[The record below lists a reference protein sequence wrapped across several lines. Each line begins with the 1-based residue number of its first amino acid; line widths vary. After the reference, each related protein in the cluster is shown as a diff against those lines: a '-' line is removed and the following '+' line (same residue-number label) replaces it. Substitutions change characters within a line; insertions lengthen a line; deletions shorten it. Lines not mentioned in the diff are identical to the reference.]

1 MNPPGLKLETW
12 EAAFRPGMPEFA
24 ASTFAFSG
32 ETESQ
37 VRIAFGNAG
46 PFVSEVER
54 KQVFTHAVTLPPSL
68 AVDLARVLLEHY
80 ARPKDD
86 LGKPVASF

>member
-1 MNPPGLKLETW
+1 METW

-32 ETESQ
+32 EAEGQ
-37 VRIAFGNAG
+37 IRIAFGNAG
-46 PFVSEVER
+46 PFVSAEGER
-54 KQVFTHAVTLPPSL
+54 RQVFTHAVTLPSSL

-86 LGKPVASF
+86 LDKPIADF